1 MFKLDNALLED
12 LGLGILP
19 PQEKNMMLRH
29 IYETLELR
37 VGMKLAEQM
46 TNEQLDEFEQLMPRP
61 EDSNEVKA
69 QKEKDALTW
78 LETNFPNYKQVVADE
93 LEKLKGEVRQ
103 AAPQITAA
111 SQEQQRI
118 SGQTPAA

>member
-1 MFKLDNALLED
+1 MFKLDNNFLTE

-46 TNEQLDEFEQLMPRP
+46 SNEQLDEFEQLMPLQT
-61 EDSNEVKA
+61 DGQEVRV
-69 QKEKDALTW
+69 QKERDALKW
-78 LETNFPNYKQVVADE
+78 LESNFPNYKQVVADE
-93 LEKLKGEVRQ
+93 LDKLKNEIKK
-103 AAPQITAA
+103 AAPQILEA
-111 SQEQQRI
+111 SQQ
-118 SGQTPAA
+118 SATSQTPPQMA